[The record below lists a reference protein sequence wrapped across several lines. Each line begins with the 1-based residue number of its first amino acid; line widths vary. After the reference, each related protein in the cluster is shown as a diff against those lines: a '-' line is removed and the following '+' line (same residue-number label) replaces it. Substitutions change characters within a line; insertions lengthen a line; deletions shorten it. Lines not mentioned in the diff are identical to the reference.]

1 MADQD
6 NGGYMNYGDDGG
18 SDFKRK
24 ADSKKDIRVSD
35 DEDDG
40 GKMSGKANE
49 YFVKELLSE
58 RVQMDGK
65 YPHADRL
72 LQQGEF
78 QESSPNQGH
87 RLSVLLQNWPPP
99 DRTGRCPIETCATWT
114 FTTRSQS
121 RSRLRCSCPSRS
133 IQR

>member
-1 MADQD
+1 
-6 NGGYMNYGDDGG
+6 MNYGDDGG

-24 ADSKKDIRVSD
+24 TDSKKDIRVSD

-40 GKMSGKANE
+40 GKMSGKGNE

-78 QESSPNQGH
+78 SKHSLAESGIRITSLPFRTGHRPTERKDAPPRPALRGHLQREANQGH
-87 RLSVLLQNWPPP
+87 
-99 DRTGRCPIETCATWT
+99 G
-114 FTTRSQS
+114 
-121 RSRLRCSCPSRS
+121 
-133 IQR
+133 